1 MTATY
6 VGLRAATEHRD
17 YQLVARPDQR
27 YVCAGGIR
35 STGITGSLAIA
46 EWVREALAERR
57 ARPGG

>member
-35 STGITGSLAIA
+35 STGHHRIA
-46 EWVREALAERR
+46 GNRR
-57 ARPGG
+57 VGAGGA